1 MSHPAHSSPT
11 PLERATSVFQR
22 IDRVKRG
29 RGVTVV
35 VLLNLVVACAGWSL
49 VASSAPVRA
58 ASDTPVAFWSWR
70 SELPEQSVVDR
81 AVAETGAR
89 MLFVRAGTLE
99 SGHSGIIRIR
109 EATGAC
115 PTGIDI
121 HFVYNATPALLED
134 FEPTEVADM
143 ADVVVEAYELDAAHA
158 IESGSTVCG
167 LQLDLDVPT
176 RLLSRYGELLRA
188 VDSRLP
194 EGSQLSVTGL
204 PTWMTS
210 PDLAD
215 ALEPVDFWI
224 PQFYGGSVPR
234 EVGDSTPIATADQ
247 VRAGVRR
254 ARRLGKPFLAG
265 LAAYGY
271 TLQYNADGSL
281 RAIHGSID
289 PARVAAC
296 AELDSVGESG
306 PAGDAAN
313 RRLTYRVHTESVLQG
328 IVIEPGDWF
337 VVEVPSAEL
346 LRASARAAREEGGDA
361 LTGICVFRLPE
372 RGDWT
377 VLDISSIGSA
387 LADSEPPDAS
397 AETEINAATRD
408 IKPGRVRRIA
418 EH

>member
-1 MSHPAHSSPT
+1 
-11 PLERATSVFQR
+11 
-22 IDRVKRG
+22 
-29 RGVTVV
+29 
-35 VLLNLVVACAGWSL
+35 
-49 VASSAPVRA
+49 
-58 ASDTPVAFWSWR
+58 
-70 SELPEQSVVDR
+70 
-81 AVAETGAR
+81 
-89 MLFVRAGTLE
+89 
-99 SGHSGIIRIR
+99 
-109 EATGAC
+109 
-115 PTGIDI
+115 
-121 HFVYNATPALLED
+121 
-134 FEPTEVADM
+134 
-143 ADVVVEAYELDAAHA
+143 
-158 IESGSTVCG
+158 
-167 LQLDLDVPT
+167 
-176 RLLSRYGELLRA
+176 
-188 VDSRLP
+188 
-194 EGSQLSVTGL
+194 
-204 PTWMTS
+204 MTS

-361 LTGICVFRLPE
+361 LKGICVFRLPE

-408 IKPGRVRRIA
+408 IKPARVRRIA